1 MFTQPTVNQIAST
14 YQGNPAPLA
23 RKVDQDK
30 KQNGGIPKDLRQL
43 MALNDIAQGKN
54 SVGIDQALQIPTNMP
69 TVAQATQAQ
78 AQQAIQARLMQMA
91 REQQRL
97 QQKPPVLPLGT
108 PQPEEQPQGLD
119 SLSTNVGDAYA
130 EGGIIGFDG
139 TGSSQFVQDVSS
151 LPQAF
156 DEMKKRI
163 REEDEIKAAQDRRMA
178 QRKQEALDARS
189 KTSFFNYLFGSPE
202 REKEG
207 EAKLTELSNTPIN
220 APEKPPATVAT
231 PPANIRSQ
239 LNLADAGI
247 RAQPG
252 TPPPPREKP
261 ATQTQTRVNADSAPM
276 PGELKGLAGIPS
288 MGVARAYERDML
300 KQDPA
305 KAMADLEAEY
315 NRKVG
320 ARDMSAYD
328 RSIAELEARKQK
340 LAQQREPK
348 SGFEGLMD
356 YLDNIAEAGGK
367 TWYDA
372 GSRGGSLQKKK
383 RLALEEQENTLM
395 DKIIEL
401 GGKKSEALFAEK
413 KGMFDLTQAE
423 KNRIIKDKQEIAKSL
438 GLSEDDERRL
448 IEQSLQKELDRK
460 NNIRAAAVGSR
471 DNLMNR
477 AAAIRAENKGMS
489 VEESI
494 KRAAI
499 AGGATQMESANVRDT
514 KAYTDAKEKLD
525 ARFQHLI
532 SDTPYGKKQ
541 KELYDTALADLRSTH
556 GMTGGINTLPK
567 AQAAPLPSKNQLV
580 VGQIYQTARGPATW
594 NGTAFEQ

>member
-1 MFTQPTVNQIAST
+1 
-14 YQGNPAPLA
+14 
-23 RKVDQDK
+23 
-30 KQNGGIPKDLRQL
+30 
-43 MALNDIAQGKN
+43 
-54 SVGIDQALQIPTNMP
+54 
-69 TVAQATQAQ
+69 
-78 AQQAIQARLMQMA
+78 
-91 REQQRL
+91 
-97 QQKPPVLPLGT
+97 
-108 PQPEEQPQGLD
+108 
-119 SLSTNVGDAYA
+119 
-130 EGGIIGFDG
+130 
-139 TGSSQFVQDVSS
+139 
-151 LPQAF
+151 
-156 DEMKKRI
+156 
-163 REEDEIKAAQDRRMA
+163 
-178 QRKQEALDARS
+178 
-189 KTSFFNYLFGSPE
+189 
-202 REKEG
+202 
-207 EAKLTELSNTPIN
+207 
-220 APEKPPATVAT
+220 
-231 PPANIRSQ
+231 
-239 LNLADAGI
+239 
-247 RAQPG
+247 
-252 TPPPPREKP
+252 
-261 ATQTQTRVNADSAPM
+261 
-276 PGELKGLAGIPS
+276 
-288 MGVARAYERDML
+288 
-300 KQDPA
+300 
-305 KAMADLEAEY
+305 MADLEAEY

>member
-1 MFTQPTVNQIAST
+1 
-14 YQGNPAPLA
+14 
-23 RKVDQDK
+23 
-30 KQNGGIPKDLRQL
+30 
-43 MALNDIAQGKN
+43 
-54 SVGIDQALQIPTNMP
+54 
-69 TVAQATQAQ
+69 
-78 AQQAIQARLMQMA
+78 
-91 REQQRL
+91 
-97 QQKPPVLPLGT
+97 
-108 PQPEEQPQGLD
+108 
-119 SLSTNVGDAYA
+119 
-130 EGGIIGFDG
+130 
-139 TGSSQFVQDVSS
+139 
-151 LPQAF
+151 
-156 DEMKKRI
+156 
-163 REEDEIKAAQDRRMA
+163 MA